1 MIYLIWALALLLLL
15 IIGRRSYQYK
25 QWVNRKRGATPK
37 GDFHQ
42 GYGTSAESNHKI

>member
-25 QWVNRKRGATPK
+25 QYINRKRGATPK
-37 GDFHQ
+37 NSFHH
-42 GYGTSAESNHKI
+42 GYGTSAESDNA